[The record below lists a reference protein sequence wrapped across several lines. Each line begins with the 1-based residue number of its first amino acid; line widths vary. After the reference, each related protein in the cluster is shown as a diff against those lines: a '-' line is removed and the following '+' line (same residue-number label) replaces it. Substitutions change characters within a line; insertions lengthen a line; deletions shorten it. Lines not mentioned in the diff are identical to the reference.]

1 VPAHIQRGGQ
11 ASVDI
16 ERKHLRVSYR
26 DTEDQLVDI
35 VSGELSWDV
44 HKDESMWSLVPGE
57 HIHVSLCIV

>member
-1 VPAHIQRGGQ
+1 
-11 ASVDI
+11 
-16 ERKHLRVSYR
+16 VSYR